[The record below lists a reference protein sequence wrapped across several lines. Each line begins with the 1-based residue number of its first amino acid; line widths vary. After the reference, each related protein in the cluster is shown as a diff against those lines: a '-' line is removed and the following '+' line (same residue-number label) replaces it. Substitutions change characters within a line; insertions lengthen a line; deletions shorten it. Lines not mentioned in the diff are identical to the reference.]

1 MNFMM
6 SPNKI
11 SEAMLFGVNLNNNL
25 TFNHVFGENTKKKK
39 CLRNNICNIKSM
51 MLGMTIMD

>member
-1 MNFMM
+1 MM

-25 TFNHVFGENTKKKK
+25 TFNHVFGK
-39 CLRNNICNIKSM
+39 NIKKV
-51 MLGMTIMD
+51 LKK